1 LSNTLK
7 ANIATHTGSNNRFAA
22 LDGLRALAALGV
34 LWIHTWTIH
43 GNPRFIIG
51 GFDITSLLA
60 LGGNGVDLF
69 FVISGFCMY
78 YFYANNK
85 TFSYADFWVF
95 IKKRWVR
102 LSPAFYAAC
111 LVYIAIRTFSNPDF
125 PFIKSAL
132 SSLVYLNGIFYT
144 PENILWSLTAE
155 WQFYLIVP
163 VLLIYQN
170 RLGFTKTFSIITGSM
185 LILAL
190 LSIVILKSWSDIM
203 LGQIMFRYFEFMW
216 GILVGKIL
224 LAHPNFQI
232 KHRFFYILSFVI
244 ITYAGRVI
252 ISKPILSL
260 LPNYYNIFK
269 LLGFTLM
276 GLGFGGIVYM
286 AVTSKHK
293 LKLILGNKVLSFI
306 GKISFSFYLWHGF
319 VHQAVG
325 RYVMATFPKL
335 SNILA
340 PLTTFFISVIILIPL
355 SALSFSILEKP
366 FMARNKKK

>member
-1 LSNTLK
+1 LNNT
-7 ANIATHTGSNNRFAA
+7 ITDSGSKNRFAA

-102 LSPAFYAAC
+102 LSPAFYTAC
-111 LVYIAIRTFSNPDF
+111 LVYISIRTFATPDY
-125 PFIKSAL
+125 PFVKSAL
-132 SSLVYLNGIFYT
+132 ISLFYLNGILYNYT
-144 PENILWSLTAE
+144 PESILWSLTAE
-155 WQFYLIVP
+155 WQFYIIVP
-163 VLLIYQN
+163 ILLIYQN
-170 RLGFTKTFSIITGSM
+170 RLGFAKTFSIITCSM

-190 LSIVILKSWSDIM
+190 LCIVILKSGSDIM

-224 LAHPNFQI
+224 LTYPNIQV
-232 KHRFFYILSFVI
+232 KHRFFYIFSFVI

-260 LPNYYNIFK
+260 LPTYYNIFK

-286 AVTSKHK
+286 AVTSRQK

-319 VHQAVG
+319 VHQVVG
-325 RYVMATFPKL
+325 RHVIAIFTKL
-335 SNILA
+335 NNIGA
-340 PLTTFFISVIILIPL
+340 PLITFFISIIILIPL
-355 SALSFSILEKP
+355 STVSFSILEKP
-366 FMARNKKK
+366 FMARNKRK

>member
-1 LSNTLK
+1 LNNTVT
-7 ANIATHTGSNNRFAA
+7 NSGSKNRFAA

-85 TFSYADFWVF
+85 TFSYPDFWVF

-102 LSPAFYAAC
+102 LSPAFYTAC
-111 LVYIAIRTFSNPDF
+111 LVYIGIRTFRSPDY

-132 SSLVYLNGIFYT
+132 TSLFYLNGILYNYT
-144 PENILWSLTAE
+144 PESILWSLTAE
-155 WQFYLIVP
+155 WQFYIIVP
-163 VLLIYQN
+163 ILLIYQN
-170 RLGFTKTFSIITGSM
+170 RLCFAKTFSIITGSM
-185 LILAL
+185 LLIAL
-190 LSIVILKSWSDIM
+190 LSIVVLKSRSDIM

-224 LAHPNFQI
+224 LAYPNIQV
-232 KHRFFYILSFVI
+232 KHRFFYIFSFVI
-244 ITYAGRVI
+244 ITYTGRVI
-252 ISKPILSL
+252 ISKPVLSL
-260 LPNYYNIFK
+260 LPTYYNIFK

-276 GLGFGGIVYM
+276 GLGFGGIIYM
-286 AVTSKHK
+286 AVTSRQK

-319 VHQAVG
+319 VHQVVG
-325 RYVMATFPKL
+325 RHVMATFPKL
-335 SNILA
+335 NNIAA
-340 PLTTFFISVIILIPL
+340 PLITFFISVIILIPL
-355 SALSFSILEKP
+355 STLSFSILEKP
-366 FMARNKKK
+366 FMARNKRK